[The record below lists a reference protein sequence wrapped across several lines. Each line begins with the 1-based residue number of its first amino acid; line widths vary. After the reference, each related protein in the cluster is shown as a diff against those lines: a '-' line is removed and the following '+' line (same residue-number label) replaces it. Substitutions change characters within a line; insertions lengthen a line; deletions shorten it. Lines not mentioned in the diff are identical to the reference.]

1 MAKKSAIVV
10 GAGVGGISTAARLAR
25 EGFTV
30 TVLEKHAFVGGRCS
44 IIQRDGYRFDQG
56 PSLLLMREIFSRTF
70 QDLGT
75 SLSSEGV
82 ELLKCEP
89 NYCIWFPDNDI
100 VELSSDI
107 SRLKEEVIRHE
118 GITGLSKLLDFLKET
133 GQYYNLTLDYILN
146 RDFPH
151 FLSLLQP
158 NVLRALVAMRPWTT
172 MAGIVEQYFTSTK
185 MKQAWTFASMYMG
198 MSPYQAPG
206 TYSLLQYSE
215 TVDGIWYPRGGF
227 QKVLQALADVGRRL
241 GVDYRLRAPVD
252 SVLLAPDQR
261 SAKGVRLSSGEAI
274 YADLVVINADLV
286 YAYNNLL
293 PESGYGRSLQRRHTS
308 CSSIS
313 FFWAFDT
320 TFPQLKSHNIF
331 LADKYRESFD
341 SIFIDHSVPDEP
353 SFYVNVPSR
362 IDPTAAPPG
371 KDAVVVLVPVGSLAE
386 PGINDQKRWD
396 RIIPDIRDLVI
407 KTIEERTGIQ
417 NLRSKLLHETYE
429 TPHTWKDKFN
439 LDRGAILGLSHSFFN
454 MLSFR
459 PSLKHPRIDGLY
471 FAGASTHP
479 GTGVPVCLA
488 GSKLVCEKILRDTR
502 PQQPKMFATAYIWVT
517 FTLVV
522 VLVTACLNLLGPGSL
537 DSFLCLGQ

>member
-10 GAGVGGISTAARLAR
+10 GAGVGGISIAARLAR
-25 EGFTV
+25 EGLTV

-56 PSLLLMREIFSRTF
+56 PSLLLMREIFSKTF
-70 QDLGT
+70 EDLGT

-133 GQYYNLTLDYILN
+133 GQYYNLTLDYIMN

-172 MAGIVEQYFTSTK
+172 MAAIVEQYFTSTN

-215 TVDGIWYPRGGF
+215 TIDGIWYPRGGF

-293 PESGYGRSLQRRHTS
+293 PESGY
-308 CSSIS
+308 
-313 FFWAFDT
+313 
-320 TFPQLKSHNIF
+320 
-331 LADKYRESFD
+331 DKYRESFD
-341 SIFIDHSVPDEP
+341 SIFIEHGIPDEP

-371 KDAVVVLVPVGSLAE
+371 KDAVVVLVPVGSLRE
-386 PGINDQKRWD
+386 PGINDKKRWD
-396 RIIPDIRDLVI
+396 RIIPGIRDLMDS
-407 KTIEERTGIQ
+407 TLQE
-417 NLRSKLLHETYE
+417 LAP
-429 TPHTWKDKFN
+429 TPAQGFQY
-439 LDRGAILGLSHSFFN
+439 A
-454 MLSFR
+454 
-459 PSLKHPRIDGLY
+459 
-471 FAGASTHP
+471 
-479 GTGVPVCLA
+479 
-488 GSKLVCEKILRDTR
+488 
-502 PQQPKMFATAYIWVT
+502 
-517 FTLVV
+517 
-522 VLVTACLNLLGPGSL
+522 
-537 DSFLCLGQ
+537 